1 MIEVVIPGECVP
13 KGRPRFT
20 RNGRVYTP
28 AATKQYE
35 WKVQQVI
42 RMARVPMQSGALRVE
57 IDVYRV
63 PPKSFSKKKRQ
74 EAIEGRIQPS
84 TKPDLDNYIKS
95 VLDACNG
102 VLFADDNAICEIH
115 ARKLYGDTAQV
126 VLRVGVIE

>member
-1 MIEVVIPGECVP
+1 MIEITIPGECVP

-35 WKVQQVI
+35 RKVQQAI
-42 RMARVPMQSGALRVE
+42 RLARVPMQTGALRVE

-63 PPKSFSKKKRQ
+63 PPKSFSKKKWLD
-74 EAIEGRIQPS
+74 AIMQKLFPV